1 MVGMALI
8 GSCWLSV
15 VRSNASASIG
25 RVLADDLLVYTE
37 TDLGEEAAVADH
49 SLVIEA
55 TCEFV
60 NTLQAV
66 LSVDK
71 SHTAANTAEARAR
84 MKRLRFDG
92 SPIPV
97 LASYRDL
104 GSHLNATRRFVAPTL
119 TTRLTA
125 GVEACKAVAS
135 LP

>member
-1 MVGMALI
+1 
-8 GSCWLSV
+8 
-15 VRSNASASIG
+15 
-25 RVLADDLLVYTE
+25 
-37 TDLGEEAAVADH
+37 
-49 SLVIEA
+49 
-55 TCEFV
+55 
-60 NTLQAV
+60 
-66 LSVDK
+66 
-71 SHTAANTAEARAR
+71 

-135 LP
+135 LPVKDGQREAL